1 MSCMSLETIA
11 AKVRTFFCHYLRDT
25 DFSDEDDVFASGQV
39 NSLMAM
45 QLVLFVEKEFAIK
58 VTNEDLD
65 LANFNS
71 VLRVARFVEKKL
83 AS

>member
-1 MSCMSLETIA
+1 MSLEPTVTKI
-11 AKVRTFFCHYLRDT
+11 RTFFCHYLRDA
-25 DFSDEDDVFASGQV
+25 DFGDEDDVFASGQV

-45 QLVLFVEKEFAIK
+45 QLVLFVEKEFSIK

-71 VLRVARFVEKKL
+71 VLRVAQFVQKKQVN
-83 AS
+83 